1 MDVPNMTMCVNIR
14 GLISVSLQQTAVFP
28 ADVASEMKYFYL
40 PGDFLGE
47 RLCCVLIK
55 YVLLMKMYECC
66 SLSVVM
72 IEHFNTSPL

>member
-1 MDVPNMTMCVNIR
+1 
-14 GLISVSLQQTAVFP
+14 
-28 ADVASEMKYFYL
+28 MKYFYL

-55 YVLLMKMYECC
+55 YVLLMKMYEWC

-72 IEHFNTSPL
+72 IEHFNTSPLLYIHAQADNEACLL